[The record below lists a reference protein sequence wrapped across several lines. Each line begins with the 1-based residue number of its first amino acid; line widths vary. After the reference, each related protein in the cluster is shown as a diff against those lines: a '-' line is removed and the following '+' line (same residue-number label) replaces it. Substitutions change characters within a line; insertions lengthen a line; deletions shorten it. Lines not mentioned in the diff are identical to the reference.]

1 MKLFYLLFIMLNLLF
16 ISAFAQEMDKQ
27 LLQHLWKDT
36 IGIDNEYKPD
46 YVAQINELIT
56 TVRQKKTFPQAN
68 FAFVAFYH
76 CQNYTPFF
84 SAKENHLVEKTPYGW
99 KISPTMPSQ
108 YATLLT
114 DQQVNRLLQM
124 INNPLNFS
132 WFECGT
138 ALPEGGFV
146 FFNREGQIVA
156 YIEMACAFTQCR
168 FSTQHFAAK
177 YGQLTK
183 TQEFFKLIDEL
194 WRKK

>member
-1 MKLFYLLFIMLNLLF
+1 MIFSFIN
-16 ISAFAQEMDKQ
+16 AFGQDIDKQ

-36 IGIDNEYKPD
+36 IGIDNDYKPN
-46 YVAQINELIT
+46 YILHINELIQAI
-56 TVRQKKTFPQAN
+56 RQKKTFPTAP

-84 SAKENHLVEKTPYGW
+84 SDRKNKLVEKTPYGW
-99 KISPTMPSQ
+99 QISPTMPIK
-108 YATLLT
+108 YATLLR
-114 DQQVNRLLQM
+114 DSQVNRLLN
-124 INNPLNFS
+124 IVNNPLNFA

-156 YIEMACAFTQCR
+156 YIEMACAFTQFR
-168 FSTQHFAAK
+168 FSTTHSVAK
-177 YGQLTK
+177 FGQLAQI
-183 TQEFFKLIDEL
+183 QEFFKLLDEV